1 MANVVYLISS
11 LPSLTFGQSPPVT
24 LESFH
29 SEAKAQ
35 LSSKNY
41 EKLHQL
47 DLKDIS
53 KTDPGQLKHFV
64 EANGQL
70 HADAMEIR
78 NAGNNERS
86 AAISTLP
93 RQVLEQNP
101 LEREKSMMK
110 WQWEQLTQIDSGETF
125 TFTEVLV
132 YKLKLQILH
141 RLDSFSKPKGL
152 EILESVVAP
161 AKNREEK

>member
-11 LPSLTFGQSPPVT
+11 LPSLTFGQSPPIS
-24 LESFH
+24 LENFH
-29 SEAKAQ
+29 SEAQAQ
-35 LSSKNY
+35 LSSNSYK
-41 EKLHQL
+41 KLQQL

-53 KTDPGQLKHFV
+53 KTDPGQLKRFV
-64 EANGQL
+64 EASAQL

-78 NAGNNERS
+78 HAKNDQRT
-86 AAISTLP
+86 AAISALP

-141 RLDSFSKPKGL
+141 RLNSFSKTKGL
-152 EILESVVAP
+152 EILDAVLAP
-161 AKNREEK
+161 AKNREGK